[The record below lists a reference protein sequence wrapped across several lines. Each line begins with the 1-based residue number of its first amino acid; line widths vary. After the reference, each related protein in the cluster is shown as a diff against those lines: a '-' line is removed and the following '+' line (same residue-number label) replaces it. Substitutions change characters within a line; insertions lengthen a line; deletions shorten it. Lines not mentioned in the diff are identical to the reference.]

1 MNFSYR
7 SNQEISCQWLINQFA
22 KIDDIS
28 IVISPY
34 VASIGIGNMSIELN
48 PFTRTKSDQT
58 MLANLSASI
67 VCNILDEVCGDVVQF
82 EVTPE
87 YFSVSST
94 YREFF
99 VPIVFRTVT
108 YSPVSVFMPKYSTK
122 EVETAEEYLSRM
134 SVNDNWGWKNFF

>member
-7 SNQEISCQWLINQFA
+7 SNQELSCQWLINQFA
-22 KIDDIS
+22 KVDEIS

-34 VASIGIGNMSIELN
+34 VASIGVGNMSIELN
-48 PFTRTKSDQT
+48 PFIKTKSDQT

-67 VCNILDEVCGDVVQF
+67 VSNILDEVCGDVIQF

-94 YREFF
+94 FREFF
-99 VPIVFRTVT
+99 VPILFQNVN
-108 YSPVSVFMPKYSTK
+108 YSPVSVFMPRYSTK
-122 EVETAEEYLSRM
+122 EVETVKEYFSRM
-134 SVNDNWGWKNFF
+134 STNDNFGWINTF